1 MSISELQ
8 EFADKLKELREKD
21 PYKYYELKGIV
32 EGLHLAKTGKR
43 IEEIFSI

>member
-32 EGLHLAKTGKR
+32 EGLYLAQTGKR